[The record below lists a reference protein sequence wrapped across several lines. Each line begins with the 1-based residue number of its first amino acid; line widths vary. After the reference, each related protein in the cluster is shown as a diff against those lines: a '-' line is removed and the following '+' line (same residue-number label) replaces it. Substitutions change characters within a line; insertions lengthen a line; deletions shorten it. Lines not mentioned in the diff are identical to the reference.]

1 MTPTLVRIRRVLVL
15 AALLAASPA
24 AGQTSSEPT
33 ADDLFEDSVVHEM
46 RLVVNSRDWAA
57 LKENFTENTYYPA
70 NLTWRNQTVRSV
82 GIRSRGL
89 GSRSGTKPGL
99 RVDFDRYAVE
109 QTFLGLKSLV
119 LDNLTQDPSMLRE
132 RVTMQLFRRLGIPA
146 PREVHVRL
154 YVNDEYAGVYA
165 AVEAIDKTFLGR
177 VLGADDRGNVENDGY
192 LFEYDWMR
200 EYRFEYLG
208 DDVSAYAMFDVKTRE
223 RDAASEIWGPIEQMV
238 QAINETP
245 DALFEQEVSA
255 YLDLAQ
261 VAAYLAA
268 ENFVA
273 ELDGLLG
280 YAGLNNFYFYRFERS
295 TRSRFL
301 PWDKDNT
308 FSAADMPIFQG
319 VAENVLARRLL
330 SLPAYEAAYL
340 DALLAAAA
348 SADEPP
354 ADAVEEPRPGWLERE
369 ILRQYDQVRAAA
381 LADALK
387 PFDNAGFE
395 AAVAELVAFA
405 RARSAFVRAQVGE
418 RRAVLR

>member
-1 MTPTLVRIRRVLVL
+1 MRLRLRSVL
-15 AALLAASPA
+15 ALLALLAASSPA
-24 AGQTSSEPT
+24 AGQASSEPT

-70 NLTWRNQTVRSV
+70 NLTWRDRTARSV

-99 RVDFDRYAVE
+99 RVDFDRYAIE

-192 LFEYDWMR
+192 LFEYDWRR

-208 DDVSAYAMFDVKTRE
+208 DDVSAYAMFDAKTHE
-223 RDAASEIWGPIEQMV
+223 TDAASQIWGPIEQMV
-238 QAINETP
+238 RAINETP
-245 DALFEQEVSA
+245 DELFEREVSA
-255 YLDLAQ
+255 YFDLSQ

-308 FSAADMPIFQG
+308 FYAADLPIFQG

-330 SLPAYEAAYL
+330 NLPAYQAAYL

-354 ADAVEEPRPGWLERE
+354 ADAGEGPQPGWLERE
-369 ILRQYDQVRAAA
+369 ILRQYEQVREAAH
-381 LADALK
+381 ADTFK
-387 PFDNAGFE
+387 PFDNERFE
-395 AAVAELVAFA
+395 TAVAELVAFA
-405 RARSAFVRAQVGE
+405 RARSAFVRAQVVE
-418 RRAVLR
+418 RRAAVP